1 MLKSTLWLTRRGDAW
16 WTKPL
21 TDLNQLWENT
31 FLVTFDKIISTT
43 TKNKLEKNEKNTP
56 NKADKIKFCTEVKFI
71 NLRFGCF
78 YDQNG
83 RLLNFDDCQGRLI
96 MAGETL
102 EDENCPGSLQE
113 WHGLDGVG
121 DACSISVQG
130 LFGTLNSL
138 WSKLMDL
145 LRSLSPRIELLREK
159 TECLMLW

>member
-1 MLKSTLWLTRRGDAW
+1 MPDEPSLWLISISCERT
-16 WTKPL
+16 L
-21 TDLNQLWENT
+21 

-138 WSKLMDL
+138 WNKLMDL
-145 LRSLSPRIELLREK
+145 LTSLSPRIELLREK